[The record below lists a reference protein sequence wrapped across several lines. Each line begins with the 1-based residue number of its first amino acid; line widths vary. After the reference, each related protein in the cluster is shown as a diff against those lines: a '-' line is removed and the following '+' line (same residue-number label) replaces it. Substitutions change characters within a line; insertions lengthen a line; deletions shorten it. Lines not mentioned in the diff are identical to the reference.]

1 MLNYLRQ
8 LLLLSFLL
16 LCTPALAQ
24 SPTTA
29 ERQHLTFCGISLNNT
44 AAAFADSLVAKGFKP
59 ETAPLRLPISKGNA
73 TFRGRFENIPC
84 IVEVGKNHADRVDT
98 VRVFFLNVNN
108 PLRSYKI
115 LTNFYRSH
123 YGAPIFEN
131 YYDTHLLPHDA
142 QQQLASDPFVTT
154 FSVKGGTAQFSLQYD
169 VRFYNYIYK
178 LLLINTDNAQP
189 VLPNSND
196 IIEW

>member
-1 MLNYLRQ
+1 MKQ
-8 LLLLSFLL
+8 LLLCLFLL
-16 LCTPALAQ
+16 FCAHIEAQ
-24 SPTTA
+24 ESATT
-29 ERQHLTFCGISLNNT
+29 QHPHLNFSGIALNNT
-44 AAAFADSLVAKGFKP
+44 VADFTDALVAKGFTP
-59 ETAPLRLPISKGNA
+59 ENAPLLLPISKANT

-84 IVEVGKNHADRVDT
+84 IVEVGQNPTEKVDT
-98 VRVFFLNVNN
+98 VHVYFLNVNN
-108 PLRSYKI
+108 PLRSYQI
-115 LTNFYRSH
+115 LTNIYRSR
-123 YGAPIFEN
+123 YGTPIFEN
-131 YYDTHLLPHDA
+131 YYDTHLLPNEA

-154 FSVKGGTAQFSLQYD
+154 FSVNGGTAQFSLQYD

>member
-1 MLNYLRQ
+1 MKQ
-8 LLLLSFLL
+8 LLLCLFLL
-16 LCTPALAQ
+16 FCAHIEAQ
-24 SPTTA
+24 ESATK
-29 ERQHLTFCGISLNNT
+29 QHPHLNFSGISLNNT
-44 AAAFADSLVAKGFKP
+44 VADFTDALVAKGFTP
-59 ETAPLRLPISKGNA
+59 ENALLLLPISKANT

-84 IVEVGKNHADRVDT
+84 IVEIGQNPTEKVDT
-98 VRVFFLNVNN
+98 VHVYFLNVNN
-108 PLRSYKI
+108 PLRSYQI
-115 LTNFYRSH
+115 LTNIYRSR
-123 YGAPIFEN
+123 YGTPIFEN
-131 YYDTHLLPHDA
+131 YYDTHLLPNEA

-154 FSVKGGTAQFSLQYD
+154 FSVNGGTAQFSLQYD

>member
-1 MLNYLRQ
+1 MKQ
-8 LLLLSFLL
+8 LLLCLFLL
-16 LCTPALAQ
+16 FCAHIEAQ
-24 SPTTA
+24 ESATT
-29 ERQHLTFCGISLNNT
+29 QHPHLNFSGISLNNT
-44 AAAFADSLVAKGFKP
+44 VADFTDALVAKGFTP
-59 ETAPLRLPISKGNA
+59 ENAPLLLPINKANT

-84 IVEVGKNHADRVDT
+84 IVEVGQNPTEKVDT
-98 VRVFFLNVNN
+98 VHVYFLNVNN
-108 PLRSYKI
+108 PLRSYQI
-115 LTNFYRSH
+115 LTNIYRSR
-123 YGAPIFEN
+123 YGTPIFEN
-131 YYDTHLLPHDA
+131 YYDTHLLPNEA

-178 LLLINTDNAQP
+178 LLLVNTDNAQP

>member
-1 MLNYLRQ
+1 MKQ
-8 LLLLSFLL
+8 LLLLSLLL

-29 ERQHLTFCGISLNNT
+29 ERQHLTFNGISLNNT

-59 ETAPLRLPISKGNA
+59 ETAPLRLPINKANA

-84 IVEVGKNHADRVDT
+84 IVEVGQNHTGKVDT
-98 VRVFFLNVNN
+98 LRIYLLNVNN

-115 LTNFYRSH
+115 LTNFYRSR

-142 QQQLASDPFVTT
+142 QQQLATDPFVTT
-154 FSVKGGTAQFSLQYD
+154 FSVNGSTVQFSLQYNS
-169 VRFYNYIYK
+169 RQYEYIYT
-178 LLLINTDNAQP
+178 LLLINTKNAQP
-189 VLPNSND
+189 VLSNTD
-196 IIEW
+196 DVIVW

>member
-1 MLNYLRQ
+1 MKQ
-8 LLLLSFLL
+8 LLLLPLL
-16 LCTPALAQ
+16 LFCAPAFAQ
-24 SPTTA
+24 SSTA
-29 ERQHLTFCGISLNNT
+29 TEHLPLTFCGISLDNT
-44 AAAFADSLVAKGFKP
+44 AAAFADSLSAKGFKP

-108 PLRSYKI
+108 PLRSYNI
-115 LTNFYRSH
+115 LTNIYRNR
-123 YGAPIFEN
+123 YGTPIFEN

-154 FSVKGGTAQFSLQYD
+154 FSVNGNSSLYATTSACVNTSTACCSSTLKTHNPYSPTPT
-169 VRFYNYIYK
+169 R
-178 LLLINTDNAQP
+178 
-189 VLPNSND
+189 S
-196 IIEW
+196 